1 MPYYGPDEPYETI
14 MLERYF
20 LAGDVVVGLGF
31 GKTCFLVVT
40 SP

>member
-31 GKTCFLVVT
+31 GKIYFPVVT